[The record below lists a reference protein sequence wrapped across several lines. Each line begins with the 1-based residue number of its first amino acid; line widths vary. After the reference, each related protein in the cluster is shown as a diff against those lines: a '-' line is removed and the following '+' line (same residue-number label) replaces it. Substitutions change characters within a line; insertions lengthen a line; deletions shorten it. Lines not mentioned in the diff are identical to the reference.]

1 MNGKKTMDIGIDIRM
16 LARGARAGV
25 QVYLINLLN
34 YLPQL
39 DPAVG
44 YRLFYNGFK
53 KVKLDFPWVDFKNV
67 KVYPFSFPNRF
78 IDLSIK
84 IFGRPRLDKL
94 LGGTDLF
101 FSPHFFSAPLSPG
114 VAKVTTFH
122 DLSFEREPRFFS
134 LRQRIWHW
142 QVRARN
148 AAKSSAKLI
157 AVSNSTKQD
166 LVNLYKIKPEK
177 IEVVYSGIDPVFRNL
192 SEAEKD
198 KEKFR
203 LRRKYGLAEN
213 FILYVGTIEPRK
225 NIGAIIKAFN
235 LLKQHK
241 EFADFGLVLA
251 GGFGWLF
258 GDILRIWRSSPFRD
272 DIKFIGSV
280 WEERLGLYNL
290 ARIFV
295 YPSFFEGFGF
305 PPLEAMAC
313 GTPTIVSNSSSLPE
327 VVGAAAISVDPCK
340 IDEIY
345 AAIKLVLED
354 KELYRSLQLKGIERA
369 ALFSW
374 EKCSRE
380 TLDVLKSCC

>member
-1 MNGKKTMDIGIDIRM
+1 M

-34 YLPQL
+34 YLPRL
-39 DPAVG
+39 DPTVG

-53 KVKLDFPWVDFKNV
+53 KVKLDFPWVDFENV
-67 KVYPFSFPNRF
+67 RIHPFSFPNRF
-78 IDLSIK
+78 VDLSIK
-84 IFGRPRLDKL
+84 IFGRPRLDRF

-101 FSPHFFSAPLSPG
+101 FSPHFFSAPLSRG
-114 VAKVTTFH
+114 VAKITTFH

-148 AAKSSAKLI
+148 AARSSAKLI
-157 AVSNSTKQD
+157 AVSKSTKQD
-166 LVNLYKIKPEK
+166 MVNLYKIKAEK
-177 IEVVYSGIDPVFRNL
+177 IEVVHSGIDPAFRIL
-192 SEAEKD
+192 SETEMEPEKN
-198 KEKFR
+198 R
-203 LRRKYGLAEN
+203 LREKYGLPEN

-235 LLKQHK
+235 FLKRRK

-258 GDILRIWRSSPFRD
+258 GDILQIWRSSPFRD
-272 DIKFIGSV
+272 DIKFTGSV
-280 WEERLGLYNL
+280 WEDRMGLYNL
-290 ARIFV
+290 AKIFV

-313 GTPTIVSNSSSLPE
+313 GTPAIVSHSSSLPE
-327 VVGAAAISVDPCK
+327 VVGEAAILVDPYK
-340 IDEIY
+340 VDEIY
-345 AAIKLVLED
+345 AAMKSVLED
-354 KELYRSLQLKGIERA
+354 
-369 ALFSW
+369 
-374 EKCSRE
+374 
-380 TLDVLKSCC
+380 